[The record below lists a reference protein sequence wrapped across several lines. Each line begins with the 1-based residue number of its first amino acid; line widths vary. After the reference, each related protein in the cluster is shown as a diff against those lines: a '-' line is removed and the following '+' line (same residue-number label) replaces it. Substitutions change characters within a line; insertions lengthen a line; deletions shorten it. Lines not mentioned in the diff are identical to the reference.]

1 MTQTCPDLILIHK
14 KIDPHTPTE
23 EFFLKS
29 KKKSRQ
35 IKRVFQLRVIRAFR
49 STLEDMEEKRS
60 VHSMRSTRSYLARPM
75 SDISYVDEDT
85 LSPTSGHGMVLADGS
100 NRRHRQ
106 NNSCKGMKSGS
117 QRDSNS
123 GHFGGGIN
131 AQTQEQNSSVISTN
145 NSNNQHQY
153 LKVEGTSYRVH
164 RGGGGGSNTAGN
176 PKREQLHS
184 RQHSA
189 QSADAQTQ
197 SAESSF
203 AVDDAPGP
211 PLPCVQIVSSS
222 PSPQPAG
229 SVQPTPQPA
238 MPPRVASPSLLIATA
253 SPGPQPG
260 SIPAAGQPAG
270 PAPGT
275 AVTVQTTG
283 GALQTHLLPS
293 PIYGFGYDPSYC
305 QYLGQGVDGYQY
317 ELVRRPSIGPPVELL
332 VPQAPA
338 DVGGMHQRR
347 ASGHGIPY
355 LTPNSMQAS
364 FESTTGPPPS
374 STPIFIQQQQPL
386 SPRHLHHNPQQVA
399 PQAPPQQQ
407 VAPHSP
413 LHRPS
418 SDSAWGVTTTTS
430 SSGPTGPP
438 NTNNDIPKLIH
449 ETSI

>member
-1 MTQTCPDLILIHK
+1 
-14 KIDPHTPTE
+14 
-23 EFFLKS
+23 
-29 KKKSRQ
+29 
-35 IKRVFQLRVIRAFR
+35 
-49 STLEDMEEKRS
+49 
-60 VHSMRSTRSYLARPM
+60 M

-85 LSPTSGHGMVLADGS
+85 LSPTSGGGPAAE
-100 NRRHRQ
+100 RRQRQ
-106 NNSCKGMKSGS
+106 NNSCKGMKYSSG
-117 QRDSNS
+117 
-123 GHFGGGIN
+123 
-131 AQTQEQNSSVISTN
+131 TSVVASHDGQHPAGSAVVSTSTHTN

-164 RGGGGGSNTAGN
+164 RGGSGGGGSGDKNN
-176 PKREQLHS
+176 KRELLHS

-222 PSPQPAG
+222 PSPQPV
-229 SVQPTPQPA
+229 SVQATPPPQQQVV
-238 MPPRVASPSLLIATA
+238 MPPRVASPGPSLLIANPCP
-253 SPGPQPG
+253 SPGAQM
-260 SIPAAGQPAG
+260 AAGPAAG

-275 AVTVQTTG
+275 AVTVQHAG
-283 GALQTHLLPS
+283 GALQTHILPS

-332 VPQAPA
+332 VPQAPGV
-338 DVGGMHQRR
+338 DTLGGMQRR

-355 LTPNSMQAS
+355 LTPNSMQGS
-364 FESTTGPPPS
+364 FDSAAGPPPS

-386 SPRHLHHNPQQVA
+386 SPRHLHHNPQQMA
-399 PQAPPQQQ
+399 PQAP
-407 VAPHSP
+407 HSP
-413 LHRPS
+413 IHRPS

-430 SSGPTGPP
+430 NSGPPGPP

>member
-1 MTQTCPDLILIHK
+1 M
-14 KIDPHTPTE
+14 
-23 EFFLKS
+23 
-29 KKKSRQ
+29 
-35 IKRVFQLRVIRAFR
+35 
-49 STLEDMEEKRS
+49 
-60 VHSMRSTRSYLARPM
+60 ARPM

-85 LSPTSGHGMVLADGS
+85 LSPTSGGGPAAE
-100 NRRHRQ
+100 RRQRQ
-106 NNSCKGMKSGS
+106 NNSCKGMKVQREYSSGTS
-117 QRDSNS
+117 VVA
-123 GHFGGGIN
+123 H
-131 AQTQEQNSSVISTN
+131 EQGTTVSTSTHTN

-164 RGGGGGSNTAGN
+164 RGGSGGGGDKNN
-176 PKREQLHS
+176 KRELLHS

-222 PSPQPAG
+222 PSPQPV
-229 SVQPTPQPA
+229 SVQATPPPQQVV
-238 MPPRVASPSLLIATA
+238 MPPRVASPGPSLLIAA
-253 SPGPQPG
+253 PSPSPGG
-260 SIPAAGQPAG
+260 MAGPAVG

-275 AVTVQTTG
+275 AVTVQHAG
-283 GALQTHLLPS
+283 GAVQTHILPS

-332 VPQAPA
+332 VPQAPV
-338 DVGGMHQRR
+338 DTLGGMQRR

-355 LTPNSMQAS
+355 LTPNSMQGS
-364 FESTTGPPPS
+364 FDSAAGPPPS

-386 SPRHLHHNPQQVA
+386 SPRHLHHNPQQMA
-399 PQAPPQQQ
+399 PQAP
-407 VAPHSP
+407 HSP
-413 LHRPS
+413 IHRPS

-430 SSGPTGPP
+430 NSGPPGPP

>member
-1 MTQTCPDLILIHK
+1 MLKQSAKTLYCSLPPRRK
-14 KIDPHTPTE
+14 KNYPQP
-23 EFFLKS
+23 KKN
-29 KKKSRQ
+29 KKKSKTK
-35 IKRVFQLRVIRAFR
+35 KRVFQLRVIRAFR

-60 VHSMRSTRSYLARPM
+60 VHSMRSTRSYMARPM

-85 LSPTSGHGMVLADGS
+85 LSPTSGGGPAAE
-100 NRRHRQ
+100 RRQRQ
-106 NNSCKGMKSGS
+106 NNSCKGMKYSSG
-117 QRDSNS
+117 
-123 GHFGGGIN
+123 
-131 AQTQEQNSSVISTN
+131 TSVVASHDGQHPAGSAVVSTSTHTN

-164 RGGGGGSNTAGN
+164 RGGSGGGGSGDKNN
-176 PKREQLHS
+176 KRELLHS

-222 PSPQPAG
+222 PSPQPV
-229 SVQPTPQPA
+229 SVQATPPPQQQVV
-238 MPPRVASPSLLIATA
+238 MPPRVASPGPSLLIANPCP
-253 SPGPQPG
+253 SPGAQM
-260 SIPAAGQPAG
+260 AAGPAAG

-275 AVTVQTTG
+275 AVTVQHAG
-283 GALQTHLLPS
+283 GALQTHILPS

-332 VPQAPA
+332 VPQAPGV
-338 DVGGMHQRR
+338 DTLGGMQRR

-355 LTPNSMQAS
+355 LTPNSMQGS
-364 FESTTGPPPS
+364 FDSAAGPPPS

-386 SPRHLHHNPQQVA
+386 SPRHLHHNPQQMA
-399 PQAPPQQQ
+399 PQAP
-407 VAPHSP
+407 HSP
-413 LHRPS
+413 IHRPS

-430 SSGPTGPP
+430 NSGPPGPP